1 MAVGTRRNDAGGN
14 NVTTYPK
21 IWFLRHGQT
30 EWNKEYRLQ
39 GQLDSPLT
47 DQGLAEA
54 RRQAELMPPIL
65 ALKPALYASP
75 LGRARQTADIALCQ
89 TPYQTDPRLMEIH
102 AGDWQGMLRDEIMA
116 RHPDWAAT
124 SPTPLE
130 IYEAAEGGEGLTA
143 FHARI
148 RDFMRGLDGPSVVVA
163 HGLLGQVL
171 RAEAR
176 GLPLAAAGGLSNLQ
190 GCVYVIEN
198 GVETRMDM
206 PERV

>member
-1 MAVGTRRNDAGGN
+1 MAVCTRRNDAGGN
-14 NVTTYPK
+14 HVTTYPK

-30 EWNKEYRLQ
+30 EWNKVSRLQ

-54 RRQAELMPPIL
+54 RRQAALMPPIL
-65 ALKPALYASP
+65 ADEPALFASP
-75 LGRARQTADIALCQ
+75 LGRARQTADIALWQ
-89 TPYQTDPRLMEIH
+89 RPYRTDPRLMEIH
-102 AGDWQGMLRDEIMA
+102 AGRWQGLLRDEIMA

-124 SPTPLE
+124 DPTALE

-148 RDFMRGLDGPSVVVA
+148 RDFMRSLDGPTVIVA

-176 GLPLAAAGGLSNLQ
+176 GLPLAEAGSLSNLQ
-190 GCVYVIEN
+190 GCVYLLEN
-198 GVETRMDM
+198 GVETRLDL
-206 PERV
+206 PE